1 MSALQGVLDTAVAKA
16 QVPFVVA
23 MTATAQGATFSGAA
37 GEAAP
42 GRAANERTAFRI
54 YSMTKAIGS
63 AAAMILV
70 DRGLLT
76 LDTPVSEA
84 LPQWNALRV
93 IEGWDGDTPRLRAP
107 RTQAT
112 VRHLMTHTSGLE
124 YEIWNADLLR
134 WYRATG
140 HPLVTSGKRAAL
152 AMPLASDPGTR
163 WGYGPST
170 DWLGQVV
177 EAVDGRRID
186 AFCRDE
192 LFAPLGMPDTAFEP
206 DGLEDRLATVSRR
219 TGDGGFAAMPM
230 GPPRAPEFYGMGHAL
245 YSTAP
250 DYLRFLRM
258 VLNGGALDGQRVL
271 SPEAVRTMSTDQM
284 RGLTLI
290 PMVSADPRVSAD
302 LPLAPGP
309 APTHTA
315 AFVRTE
321 TDVAG
326 KRHAGSLGWAG
337 ICNTH
342 YWIDPKA
349 GIAAVLMTQS
359 LPFLEPGMVRLYGA
373 FERAV
378 YAGL

>member
-1 MSALQGVLDTAVAKA
+1 MSALQDVLDSAVARA

-23 MTATAQGATFSGAA
+23 MTATAQGVTFSGAA

-42 GRAANERTAFRI
+42 GRAAEEGTAFRI

-76 LDTPVSEA
+76 LDTPIAEV
-84 LPQWNALRV
+84 LPQWNDLQV

-124 YEIWNADLLR
+124 YEVWNADLLR

-163 WGYGPST
+163 WSYGPST

-186 AFCRDE
+186 AYCRDE
-192 LFAPLGMPDTAFEP
+192 LFGPIGMPDTVFEP
-206 DGLEDRLATVSRR
+206 DTLEDRLATVSRR
-219 TGDGGFAAMPM
+219 TSDGGFAPMPM

-258 VLNGGALDGQRVL
+258 VLNGGALDGERVL
-271 SPEAVRTMSTDQM
+271 SPQAVRTMSTDQM
-284 RGLTLI
+284 RGLTVI

-315 AFVRTE
+315 AFVHTE
-321 TDVAG
+321 ADVAG

-359 LPFLEPGMVRLYGA
+359 LPFLEPGMVRLYGT

>member
-1 MSALQGVLDTAVAKA
+1 
-16 QVPFVVA
+16 
-23 MTATAQGATFSGAA
+23 
-37 GEAAP
+37 
-42 GRAANERTAFRI
+42 
-54 YSMTKAIGS
+54 
-63 AAAMILV
+63 
-70 DRGLLT
+70 
-76 LDTPVSEA
+76 
-84 LPQWNALRV
+84 
-93 IEGWDGDTPRLRAP
+93 
-107 RTQAT
+107 
-112 VRHLMTHTSGLE
+112 MTHTSGLE